1 MKLLIAIPAL
11 NEEESIDSIIQRT
24 IEAREF
30 ICANSPA
37 TEVAI
42 TVVSDG
48 STDRTVERASQ
59 YTDTINLIVFPQNKG
74 YGAAIKEAWRQ
85 SDADLLGFLDA
96 DGTCE
101 PKFFATLCE
110 TAVAENA
117 DVVLGCR
124 LNANSQMPLIRRV
137 GNFIFATILSVF
149 SSARV
154 RDTASGMRVVRR
166 SSLDHLYPLPDG
178 LHFTP
183 AMSARAMLSERTRI
197 VEVDMP
203 YHERSGESKLSVAKD
218 GLRFLKVILEAAF
231 LYRPSRPLGLLA
243 VVLAVFAAA
252 LMWSPAL
259 YYFRNRSV
267 AEWMI
272 YRFLVSELAGIAAC
286 LCLSAS
292 YLTSRMTSIALS
304 EESGGGERR
313 WSARLFQAQW
323 FWAAPIGF
331 CLVGGALV
339 LASLLDLLATGMTY
353 EHWSRYVA
361 MSFCFA
367 VAIILS
373 VTRVIDYVLNLVDS
387 RLEYLKVQRF
397 GTAIAQSHSSI
408 SVPSQL
414 ETNSNAGTII

>member
-11 NEEESIDSIIQRT
+11 NEEESIDAIIRRSL
-24 IEAREF
+24 EAREF

-59 YTDTINLIVFPQNKG
+59 YTDSINLIVFPQNKG

-101 PKFFATLCE
+101 PKFFATLCK
-110 TAVAENA
+110 TAVAEHA

-124 LNANSQMPLIRRV
+124 LNANSQMPLIRRI

-149 SSARV
+149 SSSRV

-166 SSLDHLYPLPDG
+166 SSLDRLYPLPDG

-183 AMSARAMLSERTRI
+183 AMSARAMLSEGTTI

-203 YHERSGESKLSVAKD
+203 YHERSGESKLRVGKD
-218 GLRFLKVILEAAF
+218 GVRFLRVIVESAF
-231 LYRPSRPLGLLA
+231 LYRPSRPLGLAAIIFAL
-243 VVLAVFAAA
+243 FAAT
-252 LMWSPAL
+252 LMWSPML
-259 YYFRNRSV
+259 YYFRTRLV

-272 YRFLVSELAGIAAC
+272 YRFLIGDLCGITAC
-286 LCLSAS
+286 LCLCAS
-292 YLTSRMTSIALS
+292 YLTGRMTSIALAD
-304 EESGGGERR
+304 ESGVLKSRLSV
-313 WSARLFQAQW
+313 WLFQTRW
-323 FWAAPIGF
+323 FWVVPFGF
-331 CLVGGALV
+331 FLVGGLLV
-339 LASLLDLLATGMTY
+339 FSSLFDRLSTGMTY
-353 EHWSRYVA
+353 EHWSRYVV

-373 VTRVIDYVLNLVDS
+373 VTRVIDYVLNLVGS
-387 RLEYLKVQRF
+387 RIDYLKMRTF
-397 GTAIAQSHSSI
+397 GTSFVPLHSRI
-408 SVPSQL
+408 SVPNEL
-414 ETNSNAGTII
+414 ESDKNARTIV

>member
-11 NEEESIDSIIQRT
+11 NEEESIDSIIRRS

-30 ICANSPA
+30 ICANSPV

-48 STDRTVERASQ
+48 STDRTVERAGQ
-59 YTDTINLIVFPQNKG
+59 YTDSINLIIFPQNKG

-96 DGTCE
+96 DGTCD
-101 PKFFATLCE
+101 PKFFATLCK

-124 LNANSQMPLIRRV
+124 LNTSSQMPPIRRI

-149 SSARV
+149 SSSSV

-166 SSLDHLYPLPDG
+166 SSLDRLYPLPDG

-183 AMSARAMLSERTRI
+183 AMSARAMLSEGTRM

-203 YHERSGESKLSVAKD
+203 YHERSGQSKLRVAKD
-218 GLRFLKVILEAAF
+218 GVRFLKVILEAAF
-231 LYRPSRPLGLLA
+231 LYRPSRPLGLA
-243 VVLAVFAAA
+243 AIVFAVFAAA
-252 LMWSPAL
+252 LMWSPTL

-272 YRFLVSELAGIAAC
+272 YRFLISDLSGMTAC
-286 LCLSAS
+286 LCFCAS
-292 YLTSRMTSIALS
+292 YLTGRMTSIALAD
-304 EESGGGERR
+304 ESGSVRTR
-313 WSARLFQAQW
+313 SSTWLFQTRW
-323 FWAAPIGF
+323 FWTVPIGF
-331 CLVGGALV
+331 SIVGGLLV
-339 LASLLDLLATGMTY
+339 VSSLFDRLTTGMTY
-353 EHWSRYVA
+353 EHWSRYVV

-373 VTRVIDYVLNLVDS
+373 ITRVIDYVLTLVGS
-387 RLEYLKVQRF
+387 RLEYLKMQTF
-397 GTAIAQSHSSI
+397 GTSLLLRSHDSA
-408 SVPSQL
+408 PTEL
-414 ETNSNAGTII
+414 ETDKNARTVV

>member
-11 NEEESIDSIIQRT
+11 NEEESIDSIIRRS

-37 TEVAI
+37 TEVDI

-59 YTDTINLIVFPQNKG
+59 YTDSINLIVFPKNKG

-101 PKFFATLCE
+101 PKFFATLCK

-124 LNANSQMPLIRRV
+124 LNTESQMPLIRRV

-149 SSARV
+149 SSSHV

-166 SSLDHLYPLPDG
+166 SSLDRLYPLPDG

-183 AMSARAMLSERTRI
+183 AMSARAMLSEGTRI
-197 VEVDMP
+197 LEVDMP
-203 YHERSGESKLSVAKD
+203 YHERAGESKLSVAKD

-231 LYRPSRPLGLLA
+231 LYRPSRPLGLA
-243 VVLAVFAAA
+243 AIVFVVFAAA
-252 LMWSPAL
+252 LMWSPML

-272 YRFLVSELAGIAAC
+272 YRFLVSDLFGITAC
-286 LCLSAS
+286 LCFCAS
-292 YLTSRMTSIALS
+292 YLTGRMTSIALAD
-304 EESGGGERR
+304 ESGLLRSR
-313 WSARLFQAQW
+313 LSAWLFQTRW
-323 FWAAPIGF
+323 FWTVPIGF
-331 CLVGGALV
+331 YLVGGLLV
-339 LASLLDLLATGMTY
+339 LSSLFDRLTTGVTY
-353 EHWSRYVA
+353 EHWSRYVV

-373 VTRVIDYVLNLVDS
+373 VTRVIDYVLNLVGG

-397 GTAIAQSHSSI
+397 GIPFVKSRSRVSAPIE
-408 SVPSQL
+408 L
-414 ETNSNAGTII
+414 EADKNAGTIV

>member
-11 NEEESIDSIIQRT
+11 NEEESIESIIQRSL
-24 IEAREF
+24 EAREF
-30 ICANSPA
+30 ICANSPV

-48 STDRTVERASQ
+48 STDRTVERASR
-59 YTDTINLIVFPQNKG
+59 YTDSINLIVFPQNKG

-101 PKFFATLCE
+101 PKFFATLCK
-110 TAVAENA
+110 TAVAGNA

-124 LNANSQMPLIRRV
+124 LNANSRMPLIRRV
-137 GNFIFATILSVF
+137 GNFIFAAILSVF
-149 SSARV
+149 SSTRV
-154 RDTASGMRVVRR
+154 RDTASGMRVVRK
-166 SSLDHLYPLPDG
+166 SSLDHLFPLPDG

-197 VEVDMP
+197 LEVDMP
-203 YHERSGESKLSVAKD
+203 YHERSGESKLKVGKD
-218 GLRFLKVILEAAF
+218 GLRFLKVILESAF

-243 VVLAVFAAA
+243 VAFFLLAVTI
-252 LMWSPAL
+252 MWSPTL
-259 YYFRNRSV
+259 YYFQNRSV

-272 YRFLVSELAGIAAC
+272 YRFLVSELLGITAC

-292 YLTSRMTSIALS
+292 YLTGRMTSIALA
-304 EESGGGERR
+304 EESSGGQRR
-313 WSARLFQAQW
+313 WSARVFQAQW
-323 FWAAPIGF
+323 FWAVPLGF
-331 CLVGGALV
+331 CLVGGLLV
-339 LASLLDLLATGMTY
+339 LASLLDLLTTGMTY

-367 VAIILS
+367 TAIILA
-373 VTRVIDYVLNLVDS
+373 VTRVIDYVLNLVSD
-387 RLEYLKVQRF
+387 RLEYLKIQRF
-397 GTAIAQSHSSI
+397 DTSFVQSNSRAFAATA
-408 SVPSQL
+408 L
-414 ETNSNAGTII
+414 ETHKNAGTVV

>member
-11 NEEESIDSIIQRT
+11 NEEESIDSIIQRS
-24 IEAREF
+24 IEARKF
-30 ICANSPA
+30 ISANSPV
-37 TEVAI
+37 TEVEI

-59 YTDTINLIVFPQNKG
+59 YSDSINLIVFRQNKG

-96 DGTCE
+96 DGTCD
-101 PKFFATLCE
+101 PKFFATLCKK
-110 TAVAENA
+110 AVAEDA

-124 LNANSQMPLIRRV
+124 LNPNSKMPLIRRV

-149 SSARV
+149 SSSHV

-166 SSLDHLYPLPDG
+166 SSLDRLYPLPDG

-183 AMSARAMLSERTRI
+183 AMSARAMLNETTRI
-197 VEVDMP
+197 TEVDMP
-203 YHERSGESKLSVAKD
+203 YHERSGESKLKVAKD
-218 GLRFLKVILEAAF
+218 GLRFLKVIVEAAF

-243 VVLAVFAAA
+243 IVFLLFAAA
-252 LMWSPAL
+252 LMWSPML

-272 YRFLVSELAGIAAC
+272 YRFLVSDLSGITAC
-286 LCLSAS
+286 LCFCAS
-292 YLTSRMTSIALS
+292 YLTGRMTSVALID
-304 EESGGGERR
+304 ESGLLRSRLTG
-313 WSARLFQAQW
+313 WLFQTRW
-323 FWAAPIGF
+323 FWTVPIAF
-331 CLVGGALV
+331 YIIGGLLV
-339 LASLLDLLATGMTY
+339 LSSLFDRLTTGVTY
-353 EHWSRYVA
+353 EHWSRYVV

-373 VTRVIDYVLNLVDS
+373 VTRVIDYVLNLVGS
-387 RLEYLKVQRF
+387 RLEYLNMRTF
-397 GTAIAQSHSSI
+397 GTSFVSFESRI
-408 SVPSQL
+408 SAPTKL
-414 ETNSNAGTII
+414 EADKSAGTIV

>member
-11 NEEESIDSIIQRT
+11 NEEESIDSIIRRS

-59 YTDTINLIVFPQNKG
+59 YTDSIHLIVFPKNKG

-101 PKFFATLCE
+101 PKFFATLCK

-124 LNANSQMPLIRRV
+124 LNTNSQMPLIRRV

-166 SSLDHLYPLPDG
+166 SSLDRLYPLPDG

-183 AMSARAMLSERTRI
+183 AMSARAMLSEGTRI
-197 VEVDMP
+197 LEVDMP

-231 LYRPSRPLGLLA
+231 LYRPSRPLGLA
-243 VVLAVFAAA
+243 AIVFALLAAA
-252 LMWSPAL
+252 LMWSPIL
-259 YYFRNRSV
+259 FYLRNRSV

-272 YRFLVSELAGIAAC
+272 YRFLLSDLSGITAC
-286 LCLSAS
+286 LCLCAS
-292 YLTSRMTSIALS
+292 YLTGRMTSIALAD
-304 EESGGGERR
+304 ESGVLRSR
-313 WSARLFQAQW
+313 LSVWLFQTRW
-323 FWAAPIGF
+323 FWAVPIGF
-331 CLVGGALV
+331 GLAGGSLV
-339 LASLLDLLATGMTY
+339 LSSLFDRLTTGMTY
-353 EHWSRYVA
+353 EHWSRYVV

-373 VTRVIDYVLNLVDS
+373 VTRVIDYVLNLVGG
-387 RLEYLKVQRF
+387 RLEYLTMQRF
-397 GTAIAQSHSSI
+397 GTSAVQSHSRI
-408 SVPSQL
+408 SLPSEL
-414 ETNSNAGTII
+414 ETDKNARTIV

>member
-11 NEEESIDSIIQRT
+11 NEEESIDSIIRRS

-30 ICANSPA
+30 ICANSPI

-59 YTDTINLIVFPQNKG
+59 YADSINLIIFPQNKG

-85 SDADLLGFLDA
+85 SDSDLLGFLDA

-101 PKFFATLCE
+101 PKFFATLCK

-124 LNANSQMPLIRRV
+124 LNANSQMPLIRRI

-149 SSARV
+149 SSSHV

-166 SSLDHLYPLPDG
+166 SSLDRLYPLPDG

-183 AMSARAMLSERTRI
+183 AMSARAMLSEGTRI
-197 VEVDMP
+197 MEVDMP
-203 YHERSGESKLSVAKD
+203 YHERAGESKLRVGKD
-218 GLRFLKVILEAAF
+218 GVRFLRVIVESAF

-243 VVLAVFAAA
+243 IIFFACAVA
-252 LMWSPAL
+252 LMWSPSL
-259 YYFRNRSV
+259 YYLQNRSV
-267 AEWMI
+267 ADWMI
-272 YRFLVSELAGIAAC
+272 YRFLLGDLSGITAC
-286 LCLSAS
+286 LCLCAS
-292 YLTSRMTSIALS
+292 YLTGRMTSIALADEAGS
-304 EESGGGERR
+304 LRS
-313 WSARLFQAQW
+313 RLSVWLFRTRW
-323 FWAAPIGF
+323 FWAVPIGF
-331 CLVGGALV
+331 LLVGGALV
-339 LASLLDLLATGMTY
+339 FSSLFDRLTTGMTY
-353 EHWSRYVA
+353 EHWSRYVV

-373 VTRVIDYVLNLVDS
+373 VTRVIDYVLNLVGGRLDYLRMQTVEAAFAAS
-387 RLEYLKVQRF
+387 RAS
-397 GTAIAQSHSSI
+397 GPAPID
-408 SVPSQL
+408 L
-414 ETNSNAGTII
+414 ETDKNARTIV

>member
-11 NEEESIDSIIQRT
+11 NEEESIDSIIQRS

-48 STDRTVERASQ
+48 STDRTVERAGQ
-59 YTDTINLIVFPQNKG
+59 YTDSIHLIVFPQNKG

-96 DGTCE
+96 DGTCD
-101 PKFFATLCE
+101 PKFFATLCK
-110 TAVAENA
+110 TAVAESA

-124 LNANSQMPLIRRV
+124 LNANSQMPLIRRI

-149 SSARV
+149 SSSPV

-166 SSLDHLYPLPDG
+166 SSLESLYPLPDG

-183 AMSARAMLSERTRI
+183 AMSARAMLSEGTRI

-203 YHERSGESKLSVAKD
+203 YHERSGESKLRVGKD
-218 GLRFLKVILEAAF
+218 GVRFLRVIVESAF
-231 LYRPSRPLGLLA
+231 LYRPSRPLGLA
-243 VVLAVFAAA
+243 AIVFVLIAAA
-252 LMWSPAL
+252 LMWSPTV
-259 YYFRNRSV
+259 YYLRNRSV

-272 YRFLVSELAGIAAC
+272 YRFLLGDLAGITAC
-286 LCLSAS
+286 LCFCAS
-292 YLTSRMTSIALS
+292 YLTGRMTSIALTG
-304 EESGGGERR
+304 ESGVLRSR
-313 WSARLFQAQW
+313 LSVWLFQTRW
-323 FWAAPIGF
+323 FWGVPIGF
-331 CLVGGALV
+331 YLVGGLLV
-339 LASLLDLLATGMTY
+339 VSSLFDRLTTGMTY
-353 EHWSRYVA
+353 EHWSRYVV

-373 VTRVIDYVLNLVDS
+373 VTRVIDYVLNLVGS
-387 RLEYLKVQRF
+387 RLEYLKARTMGTSFVPSHGRIPPSAELETHKNAR
-397 GTAIAQSHSSI
+397 TAI
-408 SVPSQL
+408 
-414 ETNSNAGTII
+414 